1 MADFTHSFYIDD
13 SGTKEYAKNAKE
25 YGRGKSRYFVF
36 GGVLLS
42 IAEAGL
48 LSSEIIK
55 LKLKHF
61 GAEDVEIKSNWL
73 RLPEER
79 SKRYLRPYDISSEE
93 LDEFVDKYYKA
104 VVDADLLLIAS
115 VVDKVHMQ
123 ETYSN
128 PWYAPAVAY
137 EILLQRMERQMRNKG
152 IVTVSIDDMTGATPK
167 GNQYKENLKKHHEQL
182 KKTGSKLLSNID
194 FECVKGR
201 LKFINSSH
209 SHLIQVADIAAYNVY
224 RQFTDHGEKWEEH
237 GLKTLPTYD
246 HFVRLAQK
254 FRAGPGK
261 RVQGYGVVKFPL
273 KNRVLWAVTDE

>member
-13 SGTKEYAKNAKE
+13 SGTKEYAKHAKE

-55 LKLKHF
+55 LKLKCF

-73 RLPEER
+73 RLPDER
-79 SKRYLRPYDISSEE
+79 AKRYLSAYDISNEE
-93 LDEFVDKYYKA
+93 LDEFVDKYYEA
-104 VVDADLLLIAS
+104 VINADLLLIAS

-123 ETYSN
+123 DTYGN

-137 EILLQRMERQMRNKG
+137 EILLQRIESEMKGKG
-152 IVTVSIDDMTGATPK
+152 IVTISVDDMTGATPK
-167 GNQYKENLKKHHEQL
+167 GNQYKDNLKKHHERL
-182 KKTGSKLLSNID
+182 KRTGSKLLSNIE
-194 FECVKGR
+194 FEWIKGR

-209 SHLIQVADIAAYNVY
+209 SHLVQVADIAAYNVY
-224 RQFTDHGEKWEEH
+224 RQFTDHGEKWEER
-237 GLKTLPTYD
+237 GLETLPTYD
-246 HFVRLAQK
+246 HFVRLAEK
-254 FRAGPGK
+254 FRTGPKK

-273 KNRVLWAVTDE
+273 KERVPWSITNE